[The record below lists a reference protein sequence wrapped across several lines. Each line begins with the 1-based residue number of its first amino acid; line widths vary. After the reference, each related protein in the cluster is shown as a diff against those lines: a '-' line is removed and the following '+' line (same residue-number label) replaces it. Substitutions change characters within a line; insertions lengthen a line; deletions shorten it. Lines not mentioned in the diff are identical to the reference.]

1 MRFQRVNVKQAV
13 MSIFAFFIMASS
25 GLALAERSADKIFNT
40 YCIACHMSGVAGA
53 PILGNKADW
62 QPHIEKGM
70 ETLLTNVNNGIS
82 AMPPKGM
89 CFDCSDEEMKNTIQ
103 YIIDNSQD

>member
-1 MRFQRVNVKQAV
+1 MRFQQVNFSQIAV
-13 MSIFAFFIMASS
+13 CIFAFVIMGSSSFAS
-25 GLALAERSADKIFNT
+25 AERSGDKIFNT

-53 PILGNKADW
+53 PIFGNKADW

-89 CFDCSDEEMKNTIQ
+89 CFDCSNDEMKNTIQ